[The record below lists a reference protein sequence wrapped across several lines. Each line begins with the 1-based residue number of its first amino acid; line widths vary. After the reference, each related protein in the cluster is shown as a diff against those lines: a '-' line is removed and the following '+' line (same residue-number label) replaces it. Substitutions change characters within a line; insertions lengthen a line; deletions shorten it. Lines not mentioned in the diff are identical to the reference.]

1 MAWATLHIVVPLTVP
16 PCQECSPEV
25 SEQEEA
31 EGELEEV
38 LLLMEEQVAHAV
50 GLSSLR
56 LRQQPGEAPLHLS

>member
-1 MAWATLHIVVPLTVP
+1 
-16 PCQECSPEV
+16 V